1 MRLPWLTAGLVAL
14 CATASLVPGGAEAL
28 QYDRARVAAGE
39 VWLLL
44 TGQMVHW
51 SARMTAADLG
61 MLLALGAWLEIQGER
76 KRLAR
81 ALVLGAGLSAL
92 AVHALSPDLSL
103 YRGASGMASAL
114 FVLAALR
121 IGEDTGEAPRFLA
134 WLAVALFLGKDAWEA
149 VTGQT
154 LFAGQLPDGVEVVP
168 LVHLLGGLAG
178 LVSILGATPALSVDG
193 RRAAQDPPGFRR
205 SSLRGLAGHGAA
217 PQGLDPQQS
226 Q

>member
-1 MRLPWLTAGLVAL
+1 MRLPWLTLGLVAL
-14 CATASLVPGGAEAL
+14 CAAASLVPAGAEAL

-61 MLLALGAWLEIQGER
+61 MLLGLGAWLEMKGER

-81 ALVLGAGLSAL
+81 ALTIGAVLTAF
-92 AVHALSPDLSL
+92 AVHVLSPDLSF
-103 YRGASGMASAL
+103 YRGASGLASAL

-121 IGEDTGEAPRFLA
+121 IASDTEGAPRFLA

-149 VTGQT
+149 FTGQT
-154 LFAGQLPDGVEVVP
+154 LFAGPLPDGVEVVP

-178 LVSILGATPALSVDG
+178 ALILC
-193 RRAAQDPPGFRR
+193 RPPSTFV
-205 SSLRGLAGHGAA
+205 L
-217 PQGLDPQQS
+217 
-226 Q
+226 